1 MTLRPPLTGGRFLIK
16 TECLTRVAKDSAME
30 KYAHSLTKHEQ
41 EALDKLS
48 AIDISEVSSSALACW
63 LARMLKDRGISCMSI
78 MHLPN
83 NHKSSAL
90 FNVTGNIQQEG
101 NQNQIA
107 AGMIFTLL
115 DCICNTQEIDKH
127 ALIMSLI
134 ANLPDGC
141 DIDGCN
147 L

>member
-1 MTLRPPLTGGRFLIK
+1 
-16 TECLTRVAKDSAME
+16 ME
-30 KYAHSLTKHEQ
+30 KNGHSLTKHEQ
-41 EALDKLS
+41 ETLDKLS

-63 LARMLKDRGISCMSI
+63 LAKMLKDRGISCMSI

-90 FNVTGNIQQEG
+90 FTVTGNIHQEG

-115 DCICNTQEIDKH
+115 DCICNSQTIDKH
-127 ALIMSLI
+127 ALIMSLF
-134 ANLPDGC
+134 AHMTNEHGADDGV
-141 DIDGCN
+141 IDRSGS
-147 L
+147 